1 MSKYTIGAKF
11 KNRQGSTFTLVRH
24 EGGPFWTVR
33 FESGYETVAKTQN
46 IVYGKV
52 KDYLRPSV
60 YGVGYIGSGMRIP
73 TRESGDVVRK
83 HYDLWA
89 NMLKRTTQER
99 GYEDVTVHPAWH
111 NFTTFNSE
119 ITTLEGYSDWL
130 LDSAGYHLDKDLSGS
145 RTYSK
150 STCRFIPASD
160 NLSDASNRR
169 WGNK

>member
-11 KNRQGSTFTLVRH
+11 ENRQGSVFTLVHH

-33 FESGYETVAKTQN
+33 FDSGYETVAKTQN

-89 NMLKRTTQER
+89 NMIKRTVQEK
-99 GYEDVTVHPAWH
+99 GYEDVTVHPSWH

-119 ITTLEGYSDWL
+119 ISTLEGYSDWL
-130 LDSAGYHLDKDLSGS
+130 LDSAKYHLDKDLSGS
-145 RTYSK
+145 RAYSK
-150 STCRFIPASD
+150 GTCRFIPASE

>member
-11 KNRQGSTFTLVRH
+11 ENRQGSVFTLVHH

-33 FESGYETVAKTQN
+33 FDSGYETVAKTQN

-89 NMLKRTTQER
+89 NMIKRIVQER
-99 GYEDVTVHPAWH
+99 GYEDVTVHPSWH

-119 ITTLEGYSDWL
+119 VTTLEGYSDWL

-145 RTYSK
+145 CTYSK
-150 STCRFIPASD
+150 GTCRFIPASE